1 MQTHM
6 LLAASRL
13 CAGGGPSRSHGTTA
27 ATAGAGNGDSDAE
40 GEEQD
45 EWCPIDQTFDY
56 FKPQP
61 EERWDCETVLST
73 YSTLDNRYYRNIAR
87 VFSSQCYLMQ

>member
-1 MQTHM
+1 M
-6 LLAASRL
+6 LRTLTNSCVL
-13 CAGGGPSRSHGTTA
+13 CAGGGPSRSHGA
-27 ATAGAGNGDSDAE
+27 ATAHCGDSDAE

-73 YSTLDNRYYRNIAR
+73 YSTLDNRYCLQHTACNTALCSY
-87 VFSSQCYLMQ
+87 

>member
-1 MQTHM
+1 MQTHV
-6 LLAASRL
+6 LLTFNVL
-13 CAGGGPSRSHGTTA
+13 FTGGGPSRSHGTTA
-27 ATAGAGNGDSDAE
+27 AAGAGNGDSDAE

-73 YSTLDNRYYRNIAR
+73 YSTLDNRYCCSIAR